1 MRDSPQYRYLT
12 FKISSQNIANT
23 IAELKAKWKDLSP
36 NAPFE
41 YTFMDERF
49 QSLYK
54 SEIQLKKAANLATV
68 LNMVIV
74 FMGIFGV
81 VAFTLARRNKE
92 IAVRK
97 VLGAEAKNIILLFL
111 KDYALL
117 ILIANIIAWP
127 LAYWFTNA
135 WLQSYAYRIQQD
147 LLPYLAVFCF
157 VFLVAFLFITIQC
170 FKTALANPVNSL
182 RSE

>member
-1 MRDSPQYRYLT
+1 MEG
-12 FKISSQNIANT
+12 T
-23 IAELKAKWKDLSP
+23 IAAMREKWKELSP

-49 QSLYK
+49 QSLYE
-54 SEIQLKKAANLATV
+54 SEIQLKKATGLATA
-68 LNMVIV
+68 LNMAIV

-97 VLGAEAKNIILLFL
+97 ILGAEAKNIILLFL

-117 ILIANIIAWP
+117 ILIANLIAWP
-127 LAYWFTNA
+127 VAYWTTNQ
-135 WLQSYAYRIQQD
+135 WLQNYTYRMQQTII
-147 LLPYLAVFCF
+147 PYLT
-157 VFLVAFLFITIQC
+157 VFLFVVLAAFLFITLQC
-170 FKTALANPVNSL
+170 LKVARANPVKSL
-182 RSE
+182 RTE